1 VLTISGQH
9 VAVLAAVVYFTL
21 RAFAVPAA
29 TRTLTTLGLIWLY
42 ITVAGAPPSA
52 IRAPRSS
59 SPLAYSDARSRP
71 CDVRSYDHRKVRFC
85 ATVGEEVEI
94 EVV

>member
-1 VLTISGQH
+1 VPEMGITHVLTISGQH

-42 ITVAGAPPSA
+42 IIVAGAPPSA
-52 IRAPRSS
+52 IRAGVVASFVLAAGLLGRQV
-59 SPLAYSDARSRP
+59 SP
-71 CDVRSYDHRKVRFC
+71 V
-85 ATVGEEVEI
+85 
-94 EVV
+94 